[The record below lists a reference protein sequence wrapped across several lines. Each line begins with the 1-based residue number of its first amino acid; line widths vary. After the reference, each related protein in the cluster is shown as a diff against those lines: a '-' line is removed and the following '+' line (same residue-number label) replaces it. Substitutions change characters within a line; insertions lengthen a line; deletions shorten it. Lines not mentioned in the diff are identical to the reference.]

1 MNTTQFLLSAW
12 NWNSWAVISCVAAL
26 AAYLALFRFGRR
38 IGWLAGG
45 LAVFLLTLMSPISA
59 LADGYL
65 FSAHMLQHIL
75 LLLIVPAMILLSL
88 PPTVS
93 LALRPRVLGHPFIGW
108 AAGVGAMWFW
118 HVPALCNAAVSSRS
132 VHALQTISLLLLGMA
147 FWRQVIAP
155 RDSERLP
162 PPSAV
167 VYLFA
172 ACATCSVLGIII
184 TLSPVTV
191 CSAYT
196 MPSMDRLGILP
207 AIRDDWGLTAERDQQ
222 IGGLLMWVPMCLV
235 YLSAIF
241 VQMTRWFA
249 EPATTET
256 KAC

>member
-12 NWNSWAVISCVAAL
+12 NWNSWAVLSCVVAL
-26 AAYLALFRFGRR
+26 AAHVIMFRSTRH
-38 IGWLAGG
+38 IGWLLGG
-45 LAVFLLTLMSPISA
+45 LAVLLLTLMSPINA

-93 LALRPRVLGHPFIGW
+93 LDVRPRVLGHPFIGW

-118 HVPALCNAAVSSRS
+118 HMPALCNAAATSRP
-132 VHALQTISLLLLGMA
+132 VHALQTISLLLLGTA

-162 PPSAV
+162 PPLAV
-167 VYLFA
+167 VYLA
-172 ACATCSVLGIII
+172 VACAACSVLGIII
-184 TLSPVTV
+184 TLSPVAV

-196 MPSMDRLGILP
+196 MPSMDRLGMLP
-207 AIRDDWGLTAERDQQ
+207 TIRDDWGLTSERDQQ

-241 VQMTRWFA
+241 AQMARWFA
-249 EPATTET
+249 EPAAAEPKTS
-256 KAC
+256 

>member
-1 MNTTQFLLSAW
+1 MKTTQFLLSAW
-12 NWNSWAVISCVAAL
+12 NWNSWAVVSCVVAL
-26 AAYLALFRFGRR
+26 AAYIAYFRSGRR
-38 IGWLAGG
+38 IGWLVGG
-45 LAVFLLTLMSPISA
+45 LAVLLLTLMSPINA

-88 PPTVS
+88 PSTVS
-93 LALRPRVLGHPFIGW
+93 LAVRPRVLGHPLLGW
-108 AAGVGAMWFW
+108 GAGVGAMWFW
-118 HVPALCNAAVSSRS
+118 HVPALCNAAVSSRPI
-132 VHALQTISLLLLGMA
+132 HALQTISLLLLGMA
-147 FWRQVIAP
+147 FWRQIIAP

-172 ACATCSVLGIII
+172 ACATCGVLGIII

-196 MPSMDRLGILP
+196 MPSMDRLGMLQI
-207 AIRDDWGLTAERDQQ
+207 IRDDWGLTPERDQQ
-222 IGGLLMWVPMCLV
+222 VGGLLMWVPMCLV

-241 VQMTRWFA
+241 AQMARWFA
-249 EPATTET
+249 EPENAET

>member
-26 AAYLALFRFGRR
+26 AAYLALFRSIRR
-38 IGWLAGG
+38 IGWLVGG
-45 LAVFLLTLMSPISA
+45 LAVFLLTLMSPLNA

-65 FSAHMLQHIL
+65 FSAHMSQHIL

-93 LALRPRVLGHPFIGW
+93 LTVRPRALGHPFVGW

-118 HVPALCNAAVSSRS
+118 HVPALCNAAVSSRP
-132 VHALQTISLLLLGMA
+132 VHAVQTISLLLLGTA

-207 AIRDDWGLTAERDQQ
+207 TIRDDWGMTAERDQQ

-235 YLSAIF
+235 YLAAIF
-241 VQMTRWFA
+241 AQMARWFA
-249 EPATTET
+249 EPANTET

>member
-1 MNTTQFLLSAW
+1 MNTSQFLLSAW
-12 NWNSWAVISCVAAL
+12 NWNSRAVVSCVAAL
-26 AAYLALFRFGRR
+26 AVYVALFRSGRR
-38 IGWLAGG
+38 IGWLVGG
-45 LAVFLLTLMSPISA
+45 LAVLLLTLMSPVNA

-118 HVPALCNAAVSSRS
+118 HVPALCDAAVSSRS
-132 VHALQTISLLLLGMA
+132 VHALQTISLLLLGAA

-162 PPSAV
+162 PPTAV
-167 VYLFA
+167 VYLFT
-172 ACATCSVLGIII
+172 ACVTCSVLGIII
-184 TLSPVTV
+184 TLSPVAV
-191 CSAYT
+191 CSVYS
-196 MPSMDRLGILP
+196 MPSMDRLGMLQT
-207 AIRDDWGLTAERDQQ
+207 IRNDWGLTPERDQQ

-241 VQMTRWFA
+241 AQMARWYA
-249 EPATTET
+249 EPASAERRT
-256 KAC
+256 C

>member
-12 NWNSWAVISCVAAL
+12 NWNLWAVVSCFAAVAAYV
-26 AAYLALFRFGRR
+26 AFFRSARR
-38 IGWLAGG
+38 MGWLAGG
-45 LAVFLLTLMSPISA
+45 LGVLLLTLMSPINA

-93 LALRPRVLGHPFIGW
+93 LAVRPRVLGHPLIGW

-118 HVPALCNAAVSSRS
+118 HVPALCNAAVSSRPI
-132 VHALQTISLLLLGMA
+132 HTAQTISLLLLGTA

-167 VYLFA
+167 GYLFA

-196 MPSMDRLGILP
+196 MPSMDRLGMLQ
-207 AIRDDWGLTAERDQQ
+207 AIRDDWGMTAERDQQ

-235 YLSAIF
+235 YLSAILA
-241 VQMTRWFA
+241 QLARWYA
-249 EPATTET
+249 EPANAEEKT
-256 KAC
+256 C